1 MAKERLPQ
9 ELKKEIR
16 AKAAYLRPL
25 MPRGTV
31 QTIAKELDFSHQYVS
46 DVLAGRRWDLDV
58 LEKLIAVGE
67 KNLKRAEIID
77 KKLDKIIEK
86 SRKTTK

>member
-1 MAKERLPQ
+1 MSEERLPL
-9 ELKKEIR
+9 EMKKEIR

-31 QTIAKELDFSHQYVS
+31 QNIAKELEFSHQYVS

-58 LEKLIAVGE
+58 LERLIAIGE
-67 KNLKRAEIID
+67 KNLKRAEAAE
-77 KKLDKIIEK
+77 KKLDKIIE
-86 SRKTTK
+86 SRKATK